1 MEGMS
6 GWYESCVTIARGL
19 ASDKGSCMY
28 VLAEVLMFDSD
39 VSRDEVS
46 KRMTRRMF
54 LGGGAAVVAASGV
67 FWLRRSPGVEA
78 SVAVHG
84 TPGEVV
90 VVNFSKEG
98 ANLGAQRVAKV
109 VKTDGEWLR
118 QLGKNS
124 YEIARQADTEMPFS
138 GVSLNEHANGVF
150 RCVCCET
157 ALFGSQTKFESGTG
171 WPSFWVPI
179 AKENV
184 VEITDSTLGMERT
197 EVRCVRCEGHLG
209 HVFNDG
215 PQPTGLRYCM
225 NSASMQFV
233 KA

>member
-1 MEGMS
+1 
-6 GWYESCVTIARGL
+6 
-19 ASDKGSCMY
+19 
-28 VLAEVLMFDSD
+28 MFDSD

-46 KRMTRRMF
+46 KRMTRRVF
-54 LGGGAAVVAASGV
+54 VGSGVAVAAMAGV
-67 FWLRRSPGVEA
+67 FAYRASREPGVEA

-90 VVNFSKEG
+90 VVNFSNEG
-98 ANLGAQRVAKV
+98 MNLGAQRVAKV

-124 YEIARQADTEMPFS
+124 YEIARLADTEMPFS
-138 GVSLNEHANGVF
+138 GVSLNEHAKGVF

-157 ALFGSQTKFESGTG
+157 ALFSSQTKFESGTG
-171 WPSFWVPI
+171 WPSFWMPI

-184 VEITDSTLGMERT
+184 VEVTDRTLGMERT
-197 EVRCVRCEGHLG
+197 EVRCTRCEGHLG

-225 NSASMQFV
+225 NSASMLFA
-233 KA
+233 KG